1 MFIWPFYL
9 AAGFAVLDWASTWKG
24 WKKRLYIAKPAT
36 LVFLMLWTLLL
47 TRWQGDMLWYGIAL
61 VFSLLGD
68 ILLMLNPRFFLY
80 GLGAFLLTHVFY
92 LVAFNQAPAEVNVG
106 VMLIAVLVGVVAA
119 RVLRVLRPGIL
130 KVPKGRRMLIATTIY
145 AGALALMV
153 LSALLCFFRPGWPLP
168 AAILVSLGALLF
180 FISDSTLTYDRFVR
194 KLTHGQSLVHFTYHL
209 GQFLIITGALI
220 HFSA

>member
-1 MFIWPFYL
+1 LFIWPFFL
-9 AAGFAVLDWASTWKG
+9 AAGFALLDWASTWKG
-24 WKKRLYIAKPAT
+24 WKKRLYIAKPST
-36 LVFLMLWTLLL
+36 LVFLILWTLLL

-61 VFSLLGD
+61 VFSLTGD

-92 LVAFNQAPAEVNVG
+92 LVAFNQTLAEVNVG
-106 VMLIAVLVGVVAA
+106 VMLIAVLVGIVAA

-153 LSALLCFFRPGWPLP
+153 LSALLTFFRPGLAATRRDTGITRCVVVLYLGFNTHIRPLC
-168 AAILVSLGALLF
+168 V
-180 FISDSTLTYDRFVR
+180 
-194 KLTHGQSLVHFTYHL
+194 
-209 GQFLIITGALI
+209 
-220 HFSA
+220 

>member
-1 MFIWPFYL
+1 MFIWPFFL
-9 AAGFAVLDWASTWKG
+9 AAGFALLDWASTWKG

-36 LVFLMLWTLLL
+36 LVFLILWTLLM

-61 VFSLLGD
+61 VFSLTGD

-92 LVAFNQAPAEVNVG
+92 LVAFNQTPAEVNVG
-106 VMLIAVLVGVVAA
+106 VMLIAVLVGIVAA

-153 LSALLCFFRPGWPLP
+153 LSALLTFFRPG
-168 AAILVSLGALLF
+168 
-180 FISDSTLTYDRFVR
+180 
-194 KLTHGQSLVHFTYHL
+194 
-209 GQFLIITGALI
+209 
-220 HFSA
+220 